1 MATDLMEVL
10 NDQQFDTI
18 ERLVREAHRKS
29 ARAAERN
36 LQSGLVDQLPG
47 RDADAVRAGNL
58 EEIARILEAVRENA
72 DGDDLPD
79 TFMVPQPSPLDNEA
93 LAAAERDVARAESE
107 RDAAEA
113 LTDTRGHMLR
123 RALVFLKVVPQ
134 ADSLVVEVTE
144 HLRVTGEP

>member
-10 NDQQFDTI
+10 SDHQLDTI

-36 LQSGLVDQLPG
+36 RETGLVDQLPG

-58 EEIARILEAVRENA
+58 EEIARLLSLVREDA
-72 DGDDLPD
+72 EDEVPA
-79 TFMVPQPSPLDNEA
+79 TFMVPTATPIENEA
-93 LAAAERDVARAESE
+93 LASAERDVVRAESE

-113 LTDTRGHMLR
+113 LTDTRGSMLR
-123 RALVFLKVVPQ
+123 RALRMLADVPEAQ
-134 ADSLVVEVTE
+134 PFVVEVSE